1 MMDLTFDDAAVG
13 TELPPFALALTLQ
26 RLVMEAAANRD
37 YAPIH
42 HDRDITKA
50 TGVDEPYANTMLV
63 QAIFEAMLRQ
73 WMGGRGRLCTLG
85 FSMRSFAMAGAML
98 SAHGTV
104 VSVHPDPDGGGQ
116 VELEIWT
123 ESRASRAAVGTATVW
138 LPPR

>member
-1 MMDLTFDDAAVG
+1 MMDVTLADATVG
-13 TELPPFALALTLQ
+13 SDLPPFALALTLQ
-26 RLVMEAAANRD
+26 RLVMESAANRD

-42 HDRDITKA
+42 HDREITKA

-63 QAIFEAMLRQ
+63 QVIFEAMLRQ
-73 WMGGRGRLCTLG
+73 WMGPRGRLCTLG

-104 VSVHPDPDGGGQ
+104 LAVHPDPDGGGQ

-123 ESRASRAAVGTATVW
+123 ESRSNRAAVGTATVW
-138 LPPR
+138 LPAR